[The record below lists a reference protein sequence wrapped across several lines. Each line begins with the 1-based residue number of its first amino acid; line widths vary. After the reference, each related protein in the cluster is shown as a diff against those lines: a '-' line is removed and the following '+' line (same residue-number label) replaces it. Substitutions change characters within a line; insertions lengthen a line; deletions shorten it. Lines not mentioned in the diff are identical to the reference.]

1 MCVSGGMGGWVGV
14 GVSLHFD
21 EGRACVLERVMSALH
36 VCCRVFSLNVCV

>member
-1 MCVSGGMGGWVGV
+1 MGV